1 MEGNKKAPAS
11 PKVNT
16 GAISVG
22 AVRVDSFPPRRT
34 PSPRHK
40 LRPRLIECKD
50 FFYLDVDFSPFQSQ
64 DDDACS
70 NEKNAKP
77 LPSDWA
83 FPEEQD
89 RKESYEQEAQLIDW
103 RDFRGIAHL

>member
-1 MEGNKKAPAS
+1 M
-11 PKVNT
+11 
-16 GAISVG
+16 
-22 AVRVDSFPPRRT
+22 
-34 PSPRHK
+34 
-40 LRPRLIECKD
+40 
-50 FFYLDVDFSPFQSQ
+50 DVDFSAFQSK

-77 LPSDWA
+77 LPSDWS